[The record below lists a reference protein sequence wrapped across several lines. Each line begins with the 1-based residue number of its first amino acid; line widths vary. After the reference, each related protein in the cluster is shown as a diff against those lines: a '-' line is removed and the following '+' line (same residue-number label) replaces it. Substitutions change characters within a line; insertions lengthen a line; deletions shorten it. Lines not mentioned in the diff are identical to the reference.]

1 MDKLQAKEKINKL
14 LRLANDK
21 GATSSERD
29 TALEMANKLAAKYGF
44 RIQKGASSTSNQN
57 NAGHATLNKNK
68 YEFDLNC
75 FNKKFV
81 SFLFGGLEI
90 KEWFWYGK
98 KTIRLYDYRNF
109 NVDEFKKFYKK
120 FVSIYYKIKKMVN
133 MTESEYFI
141 TFCFHFVAGTRGKT
155 GCGQFN
161 QAYELGY
168 QFSDTKFFQREVK

>member
-29 TALEMANKLAAKYGF
+29 TALEMATKLATKYGF
-44 RIQKGASSTSNQN
+44 RIQKGAPSTSNQN
-57 NAGHATLNKNK
+57 NAGPATLNKHR

-81 SFLFGGLEI
+81 NFLFAGLGI
-90 KEWFWYGK
+90 KDWYWYGK
-98 KTIRLYDYRNF
+98 KTVSFDDYRNF

-120 FVSIYYKIKKMVN
+120 FVSVYYRLKKESNLGESTFFSIFTHDFMVGANKFDEEKTHFIKAYMLGR
-133 MTESEYFI
+133 EYAISKFI
-141 TFCFHFVAGTRGKT
+141 
-155 GCGQFN
+155 
-161 QAYELGY
+161 
-168 QFSDTKFFQREVK
+168 

>member
-29 TALEMANKLAAKYGF
+29 TALEMATKLATKYGF
-44 RIQKGASSTSNQN
+44 RIQKGAPSTSNQN
-57 NAGHATLNKNK
+57 NAGPATLNKNR

-81 SFLFGGLEI
+81 NFLFEVLGI
-90 KEWFWYGK
+90 KDWFWYGK
-98 KTIRLYDYRNF
+98 KTIIFYDYRNF

-120 FVSIYYKIKKMVN
+120 FVSVYYKLKKEVGRGF
-133 MTESEYFI
+133 TEAEYFD
-141 TFCFHFVAGTRGKT
+141 TFCYYFDKGAVNEVNRNEYYAK
-155 GCGQFN
+155 
-161 QAYELGY
+161 AYELGY
-168 QFSDTKFFQREVK
+168 QFADTKFF

>member
-29 TALEMANKLAAKYGF
+29 TALEMAMKLATKYGF
-44 RIQKGASSTSNQN
+44 RIQKGAPSTSNQN
-57 NAGHATLNKNK
+57 NAGPATLNKHR

-81 SFLFGGLEI
+81 NFLFDGLGI
-90 KEWFWYGK
+90 KNWFLYGK
-98 KTIRLYDYRNF
+98 KTISFDDYRNF

-120 FVSIYYKIKKMVN
+120 FVSVYYKLKKESNLSEGLFFSIFTHDFMTGACKFDEEKTHFIKAYMLGR
-133 MTESEYFI
+133 EYAISKFI
-141 TFCFHFVAGTRGKT
+141 
-155 GCGQFN
+155 
-161 QAYELGY
+161 
-168 QFSDTKFFQREVK
+168 

>member
-29 TALEMANKLAAKYGF
+29 TALEMAKKLATKYGF
-44 RIQKGASSTSNQN
+44 RIQKGAPSTSNQN
-57 NAGHATLNKNK
+57 NAGPATLNKNR

-81 SFLFGGLEI
+81 NFLFEVLGI
-90 KEWFWYGK
+90 KDWFWYGK
-98 KTIRLYDYRNF
+98 KTIRCYDYRNF

-120 FVSIYYKIKKMVN
+120 FVSVYYKIKKESN
-133 MTESEYFI
+133 LSEGLFFSIFTHDFMTGSNKFDEEETHFIKAYMLGREYAI
-141 TFCFHFVAGTRGKT
+141 
-155 GCGQFN
+155 
-161 QAYELGY
+161 
-168 QFSDTKFFQREVK
+168 SKFF